1 MRRYRQLGTVA
12 RREFPSWHQPACVS
26 LPRAPGLVR
35 APVSRHWRFGAVGTG
50 KEWQV
55 SCRDIASRRRDMTVF
70 VSQGHV
76 VVTVPPGEAAVLTP
90 LEVGRLRA
98 ALRDAVVNA
107 SGTPDN

>member
-1 MRRYRQLGTVA
+1 M
-12 RREFPSWHQPACVS
+12 
-26 LPRAPGLVR
+26 
-35 APVSRHWRFGAVGTG
+35 GTG

-107 SGTPDN
+107 SGMPES

>member
-1 MRRYRQLGTVA
+1 M
-12 RREFPSWHQPACVS
+12 
-26 LPRAPGLVR
+26 
-35 APVSRHWRFGAVGTG
+35 GAS

-98 ALRDAVVNA
+98 ALRDAVVTA
-107 SGTPDN
+107 STTAETM

>member
-1 MRRYRQLGTVA
+1 MSTA
-12 RREFPSWHQPACVS
+12 
-26 LPRAPGLVR
+26 
-35 APVSRHWRFGAVGTG
+35 
-50 KEWQV
+50 KEWQIA
-55 SCRDIASRRRDMTVF
+55 CRDIASRRRDMTVF

-107 SGTPDN
+107 SDTPES

>member
-1 MRRYRQLGTVA
+1 M
-12 RREFPSWHQPACVS
+12 SS
-26 LPRAPGLVR
+26 
-35 APVSRHWRFGAVGTG
+35 G
-50 KEWQV
+50 KEWQIT
-55 SCRDIASRRRDMTVF
+55 CRDIASRRRDMTVF

-107 SGTPDN
+107 SGTPET

>member
-1 MRRYRQLGTVA
+1 
-12 RREFPSWHQPACVS
+12 
-26 LPRAPGLVR
+26 
-35 APVSRHWRFGAVGTG
+35 
-50 KEWQV
+50 
-55 SCRDIASRRRDMTVF
+55 MTVF

-107 SGTPDN
+107 SAGSEV

>member
-1 MRRYRQLGTVA
+1 M
-12 RREFPSWHQPACVS
+12 S
-26 LPRAPGLVR
+26 
-35 APVSRHWRFGAVGTG
+35 TG
-50 KEWQV
+50 KEWQIA
-55 SCRDIASRRRDMTVF
+55 CRDIASRRRDMTVF

-107 SGTPDN
+107 SDTPEA

>member
-1 MRRYRQLGTVA
+1 M
-12 RREFPSWHQPACVS
+12 S
-26 LPRAPGLVR
+26 
-35 APVSRHWRFGAVGTG
+35 TG
-50 KEWQV
+50 KEWQIT
-55 SCRDIASRRRDMTVF
+55 CRDIASRRRDMTVF

-107 SGTPDN
+107 SGSPEA

>member
-1 MRRYRQLGTVA
+1 
-12 RREFPSWHQPACVS
+12 
-26 LPRAPGLVR
+26 
-35 APVSRHWRFGAVGTG
+35 VGTPG
-50 KEWQV
+50 EWQIT
-55 SCRDIASRRRDMTVF
+55 CRDIASRRRDMTVF

-107 SGTPDN
+107 SGAAEI

>member
-1 MRRYRQLGTVA
+1 M
-12 RREFPSWHQPACVS
+12 SS
-26 LPRAPGLVR
+26 
-35 APVSRHWRFGAVGTG
+35 G
-50 KEWQV
+50 KEWQIT
-55 SCRDIASRRRDMTVF
+55 CRDIASRRRDMTVF

-107 SGTPDN
+107 SGTPEA

>member
-1 MRRYRQLGTVA
+1 M
-12 RREFPSWHQPACVS
+12 
-26 LPRAPGLVR
+26 
-35 APVSRHWRFGAVGTG
+35 GTG

-98 ALRDAVVNA
+98 ALRDAVVDA
-107 SGTPDN
+107 SGVPES

>member
-1 MRRYRQLGTVA
+1 M
-12 RREFPSWHQPACVS
+12 S
-26 LPRAPGLVR
+26 
-35 APVSRHWRFGAVGTG
+35 TG
-50 KEWQV
+50 KEWQIA
-55 SCRDIASRRRDMTVF
+55 CRDIASRRRDMTVF

-107 SGTPDN
+107 SDAPEA

>member
-1 MRRYRQLGTVA
+1 
-12 RREFPSWHQPACVS
+12 
-26 LPRAPGLVR
+26 
-35 APVSRHWRFGAVGTG
+35 VGQG
-50 KEWQV
+50 KEWQIT
-55 SCRDIASRRRDMTVF
+55 CRDIASRRRDMTVF

-107 SGTPDN
+107 SGTTPEP

>member
-1 MRRYRQLGTVA
+1 MIAGCARLTCASAGTA
-12 RREFPSWHQPACVS
+12 
-26 LPRAPGLVR
+26 
-35 APVSRHWRFGAVGTG
+35 APVRRASWRKNPVGA
-50 KEWQV
+50 KEEWQV

-98 ALRDAVVNA
+98 ALRDAVVSA
-107 SGTPDN
+107 SNTDM

>member
-1 MRRYRQLGTVA
+1 MNADDARLTCASAGTA
-12 RREFPSWHQPACVS
+12 
-26 LPRAPGLVR
+26 APG
-35 APVSRHWRFGAVGTG
+35 APSELEEEPVGAPE
-50 KEWQV
+50 EWQV

-98 ALRDAVVNA
+98 ALRDAVVSA
-107 SGTPDN
+107 SNTDV

>member
-1 MRRYRQLGTVA
+1 M
-12 RREFPSWHQPACVS
+12 S
-26 LPRAPGLVR
+26 
-35 APVSRHWRFGAVGTG
+35 TG
-50 KEWQV
+50 KEWQIT
-55 SCRDIASRRRDMTVF
+55 CRDIASRRRDMTVF

-107 SGTPDN
+107 SGTPES